1 MVIPAAARPDNEH
14 HVLDETQIGQL
25 LDELADNIVDRY
37 RESAEPCLIGIRR
50 RGDIL
55 AARLRERI
63 DDRMGPPPPLGRL
76 DITLYRDDFDS
87 LSQNPIIGETDIP
100 FELDGRT
107 VILVDDVLFTGR
119 TIRAALGQILDL
131 GRPARVVLVVLI
143 DRGWRELPI
152 APDLVGQTLI
162 TEPDDEV
169 QVLLNDT
176 DGIEAVILRQA
187 ES

>member
-1 MVIPAAARPDNEH
+1 VAARPDNEH
-14 HVLDETQIGQL
+14 HVLDEQQIDQL
-25 LDELADNIVDRY
+25 LDELADKTVDRY
-37 RESAEPCLIGIRR
+37 GASTEPCLIGIRR
-50 RGDIL
+50 RGDVL
-55 AARLRERI
+55 AARLRERLI
-63 DDRMGPPPPLGRL
+63 DRMSPLPPLGRL

-87 LSQNPIIGETDIP
+87 LSQNPVIGETDIP

-152 APDLVGQTLI
+152 VADLVGHTLI
-162 TEPDDEV
+162 TEPEDEV

-176 DGIEAVILRQA
+176 DGVEAVVLRQA
-187 ES
+187 EA

>member
-1 MVIPAAARPDNEH
+1 MVIPVAARPDNEH

-25 LDELADNIVDRY
+25 LDELAGNIVDRY

-131 GRPARVVLVVLI
+131 GRPARVVLVVLV

>member
-1 MVIPAAARPDNEH
+1 MTPLAARPDNEH
-14 HVLDETQIGQL
+14 HVLDQRQICQL
-25 LDELADNIVDRY
+25 LDELADKIVRQY
-37 RESAEPCLIGIRR
+37 GESAEPCLIGIRR
-50 RGDIL
+50 RGDVL
-55 AARLRERI
+55 AARLRERLAH
-63 DDRMGPPPPLGRL
+63 RMSPPPPLGRL

-152 APDLVGQTLI
+152 AADLVGHTLA
-162 TEPDDEV
+162 TERDDEV
-169 QVLLNDT
+169 QVLLNDS

-187 ES
+187 EA